1 MPPVTCTAGDASSV
15 LFRVGLPLA
24 VRLAGSGEGE
34 GAIAGWVSTD
44 DGVLCLRIPVTG
56 GVPSTRDEVL
66 LLLLASWVDDML
78 SLAPLKAGVTEVAEL
93 AVVVDLGC
101 RARVNWDPSSRPKSL
116 ASISSCSSTPLMRSS
131 WSGTATLVCRTSVLL
146 ILETESLRRSER
158 LTAMVSRLRS
168 TVEYT

>member
-1 MPPVTCTAGDASSV
+1 MHRKDKKPPPRYVRVRVCLCWRGPAPCTTKHKHKNKQTNKHMKRQSGSS
-15 LFRVGLPLA
+15 A
-24 VRLAGSGEGE
+24 
-34 GAIAGWVSTD
+34 T
-44 DGVLCLRIPVTG
+44 
-56 GVPSTRDEVL
+56 
-66 LLLLASWVDDML
+66 
-78 SLAPLKAGVTEVAEL
+78 
-93 AVVVDLGC
+93 C

-131 WSGTATLVCRTSVLL
+131 WSASVCVGVFVWVLPHTAAEADNTTLSPGTATLVCRTSVLL